1 MGYGITW
8 QEMSLEKICLEP
20 NYLYVDQ
27 TVHRCPFCGDLIT
40 LEGLPNLGD
49 TAVNC

>member
-8 QEMSLEKICLEP
+8 KEMSLEKISLEA

-27 TVHRCPFCGDLIT
+27 TVPHCPFCGALIT
-40 LEGLPNLGD
+40 LEGLPNLRD
-49 TAVNC
+49 IAVNC